1 MRTESCN
8 KLSHQLQK
16 QWPTQANFPTV
27 QSCYLRLF
35 NQRWQKAR
43 CCCCLL
49 VLFFPKESNSATSRT
64 GLSVDSS
71 VYPQIQGIN
80 CLIMR
85 EDYGSYVK
93 PESPAVIWKGKT
105 KMISRFSWKV
115 TIVVFLHVHVG
126 VTVSPGSTVA
136 TSTGVQRQ
144 GPNKTQGSDSAILTA
159 FQGTMQRNR
168 RKAGKHDFLKK
179 NQKNPH
185 K

>member
-1 MRTESCN
+1 
-8 KLSHQLQK
+8 
-16 QWPTQANFPTV
+16 
-27 QSCYLRLF
+27 
-35 NQRWQKAR
+35 
-43 CCCCLL
+43 
-49 VLFFPKESNSATSRT
+49 
-64 GLSVDSS
+64 
-71 VYPQIQGIN
+71 
-80 CLIMR
+80 
-85 EDYGSYVK
+85 
-93 PESPAVIWKGKT
+93 
-105 KMISRFSWKV
+105 MISRFSWKV

-144 GPNKTQGSDSAILTA
+144 GPNKTQASDSAILTA